1 MKKPILVTKNEKE
14 ILVDTKALK
23 QAETPAEKADA
34 ALKLSEAIKKDKY
47 AQLILAREDIREE
60 IEYLENV
67 IHEQGG
73 YFFDSDEITEARA
86 ELADLKE
93 ELNKIQTELAI
104 MKGERPQTVSRL
116 KEWAVYSLIAA
127 VGLGVALQLAGYDVT
142 GTLMSGAGT
151 IGNKISSGLGTAWS
165 YISSFRSN
173 TSESQPSTP
182 SVPSS
187 GALSTTTKPNIVTI
201 GSSMIG
207 AALTAEQLLSRL
219 NTLQTGAQFLRARF
233 DEANSYIFEA
243 EANPESVNP
252 TLLQK
257 KKEEAALLQQELIE
271 TEENIAQ
278 LEQLQ
283 SLKNKAK

>member
-1 MKKPILVTKNEKE
+1 MKKIIHTILICSAMLATVSLTAKQMKKPILVTKNEKE

-34 ALKLSEAIKKDKY
+34 ALKLSDAIKKDKY

-67 IHEQGG
+67 IHEEGG

-104 MKGERPQTVSRL
+104 MKGERPQAVSRL

-127 VGLGVALQLAGYDVT
+127 VGLALADQFIT
-142 GTLMSGAGT
+142 GGEGRAALMAGAGT
-151 IGNKISSGLGTAWS
+151 AAGKVGTALSTAWS
-165 YISSFRSN
+165 YVPSFRSN
-173 TSESQPSTP
+173 TPESQPLTP

-187 GALSTTTKPNIVTI
+187 GALSTTTKPNIVRI

-207 AALTAEQLLSRL
+207 AALTAEQLLS
-219 NTLQTGAQFLRARF
+219 
-233 DEANSYIFEA
+233 
-243 EANPESVNP
+243 
-252 TLLQK
+252 
-257 KKEEAALLQQELIE
+257 
-271 TEENIAQ
+271 
-278 LEQLQ
+278 
-283 SLKNKAK
+283 